1 MKMMAANVMQDMMKK
16 CVYTFSSVYWLLV
29 LVKTTTHTSNVRT
42 GAVIEK
48 ERETI
53 RISV

>member
-1 MKMMAANVMQDMMKK
+1 MKMMDANVMQDMMRK
-16 CVYTFSSVYWLLV
+16 CVCKFISGYWLLV
-29 LVKTTTHTSNVRT
+29 LVKTNTHTSNVQT
-42 GAVIEK
+42 GAVIEN